1 MRRLL
6 GLLYR
11 IDVSG
16 TEHVPT
22 SGPCI
27 IVSNHESITDPW
39 ILCLATPRRVRFMAK
54 AELWRYPVIRW
65 VMESYGTFPV
75 ERGSGDTGAMQR
87 AGELLA
93 AGELLGMFPRG
104 TSKPAG
110 NRRWHR
116 GAARL
121 ALAHGAPII
130 PVRIENTRQVL
141 PRRRM
146 RVVVG
151 EAIVVERT
159 RPTIAAAAPSHVRRK
174 RRSRPSLERVERSR
188 ARRRDRGRPD
198 GIALVDPGAH
208 P

>member
-1 MRRLL
+1 VLSALMILWRFSEKVRLRRVL

-16 TEHVPT
+16 VEHVPS

-27 IVSNHESITDPW
+27 IVANHESVTDPW
-39 ILCLATPRRVRFMAK
+39 IVCLATPRRVRFMAK
-54 AELWRYPVIRW
+54 AELWKYPVIRW

-75 ERGSGDTGAMQR
+75 ERGSGDTGAMER
-87 AGELLA
+87 AGELLE

-104 TSKPAG
+104 TSRPTG

-121 ALAHGAPII
+121 ALAYGAPIV

-151 EAIVVERT
+151 APIHVERT
-159 RPTIAAAAPSHVRRK
+159 RPTIAAARQLTRAA
-174 RRSRPSLERVERSR
+174 EAAVE
-188 ARRRDRGRPD
+188 
-198 GIALVDPGAH
+198 ALA
-208 P
+208 